1 METLKIRHKVTIT
14 PFSYVSTVN
23 AVEWQKMPFDF
34 CDLEKDKLTI
44 DIKKLKLKKGGLLVV
59 HPFGIP
65 ENIAKL
71 TSICKKKCETFIRC
85 LTLL

>member
-1 METLKIRHKVTIT
+1 MKNLLLVSNGTIAIQIALETLKIKRKVTIT

-44 DIKKLKLKKGGLLVV
+44 DIKKLKLKKKNGG
-59 HPFGIP
+59 
-65 ENIAKL
+65 
-71 TSICKKKCETFIRC
+71 C
-85 LTLL
+85 L